1 MSTRNVTSED
11 LHQDK
16 ERYGLQSKDFFQSR
30 LDEEFKRS
38 KHYNEST
45 FALILLTPTES
56 DELIPDEGE
65 LCEHISEIIRREK
78 RATDVA
84 ACLEP
89 LVFGVLLVNANYKGG
104 MAFASR
110 IQKAIE
116 NDLELEVSII
126 VTTDYDPYDY
136 ADMFLENHLRLL
148 EDAKLDGPGIL
159 LRKC

>member
-1 MSTRNVTSED
+1 MSAHQVLSTHNQPEVE
-11 LHQDK
+11 LH
-16 ERYGLQSKDFFQSR
+16 GLQSKDFFQAR
-30 LDEEFKRS
+30 LAEEFNRS

-56 DELIPDEGE
+56 DSLMYDEE
-65 LCEHISEIIRREK
+65 DMVEQISEIIRRET

-116 NDLELEVSII
+116 DELGTEVSII
-126 VTTDYDPYDY
+126 ATTEFDPYDY

-148 EDAKLDGPGIL
+148 EDSRLDGPGIL
-159 LRKC
+159 LRR